1 MNLLQKGQY
10 SWNIEVAFLN
20 VLLELV
26 RRGTQNFTIINQK
39 NPQIEQIFIWDPMT
53 IGFIM

>member
-10 SWNIEVAFLN
+10 SWNIEVAFLK

-39 NPQIEQIFIWDPMT
+39 SPQIEQIFILDPMT

>member
-10 SWNIEVAFLN
+10 SWNIEVAFLK

-39 NPQIEQIFIWDPMT
+39 NLQIEQIFIWDPMT